1 MAVGLPALRLK
12 AYVEARLGAT
22 TARTFHLTALDHE
35 RKGPRC
41 IAFLEREFAREFPLL
56 PGVSPR
62 DCVCPVEWRFGSVVK
77 FFAHDGYGFIAVGA
91 ADNDFFNPDFF
102 ASWGMLWAEERE
114 EALRSL
120 VGMPVKFRYMEGR
133 GEHSLYPRVAV
144 DSLTALCAFYVV
156 ANAPPIRF
164 QRR

>member
-35 RKGPRC
+35 RKGPLC

-62 DCVCPVEWRFGSVVK
+62 DCVCPVEWRFGSVVR

-91 ADNDFFNPDFF
+91 ADNAFFQP
-102 ASWGMLWAEERE
+102 
-114 EALRSL
+114 ALLRRLGYAVLQYPETQRSAQ
-120 VGMPVKFRYMEGR
+120 GR
-133 GEHSLYPRVAV
+133 S
-144 DSLTALCAFYVV
+144 S
-156 ANAPPIRF
+156 
-164 QRR
+164 